1 MRKVLFVTFAATVA
15 SYDFSGL
22 LNKIQLSTLNFDKQ
36 VEDAK
41 NSEDGTIHTIELQER
56 NLDRQLDSIRE
67 KFHLRPAASSLL
79 EKRRRKKPHHRHVER
94 VAAVV
99 TDNDEQLIQDA
110 ELKREKAAENVL
122 AVEKEISELPQ
133 RLFPSHTNGDDAQD
147 E

>member
-1 MRKVLFVTFAATVA
+1 MRRVLFVTFAATVA

-41 NSEDGTIHTIELQER
+41 NSEDGTIHSIELQER

-79 EKRRRKKPHHRHVER
+79 EKRRRKKPRHVEQ
-94 VAAVV
+94 VSAVV